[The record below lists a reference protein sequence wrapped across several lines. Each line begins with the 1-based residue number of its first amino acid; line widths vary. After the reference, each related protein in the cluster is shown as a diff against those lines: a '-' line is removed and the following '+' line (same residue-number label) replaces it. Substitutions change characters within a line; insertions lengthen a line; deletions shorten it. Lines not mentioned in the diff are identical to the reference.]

1 MSNKGFGERID
12 GRVWWDV
19 PTKRKKTLEGFEAA
33 RAAFQTRRYFLE
45 ETQTQEPTPAEGA
58 RGLQRAFCRHWQ
70 SRWVKSYTSD
80 ASVGPVAKAEIR
92 KRQGAA
98 FEKRNT
104 RMIRKRLGQAFDG
117 LTAGETFEL
126 NRDFARPFSF
136 MTAADLLGLD
146 LEPDLCHRAAEA
158 GDLQIAQES
167 APEDKYPSYRAL
179 QSLHRAITTCLD
191 TGGVADGG
199 LMAWLL
205 DLEQARNLDRDFSVM
220 SAANLLA
227 GSVTLG
233 TALAICLDQILKSPA
248 LLQCRE
254 ADLPQLIDEILRLA
268 PPARNVRLMGQSAEE
283 GTPELLSFN
292 VARANRDPAVFSCPH
307 EISFDRP
314 PHQHLSFGSGAHI
327 CDGVK
332 LVRLSLKLAIPE
344 IIQRAQGLKVWEVE
358 KMIFHARFTD
368 LTPSEMT

>member
-1 MSNKGFGERID
+1 MSRKGFGERLD
-12 GRVWWDV
+12 GGVWWDT
-19 PTKRKKTLEGFEAA
+19 PTKRQKTLEGFDPA

-45 ETQTQEPTPAEGA
+45 ETQTQAPTRAEGT

-70 SRWVKSYTSD
+70 TRWVKSYTSD
-80 ASVGPVAKAEIR
+80 ASVGPTAKAEIR
-92 KRQGAA
+92 KRQGTT
-98 FEKRNT
+98 FEARNT
-104 RMIRKRLGQAFDG
+104 RRIRKRLGQALDR
-117 LTAGETFEL
+117 LPPGETFDL
-126 NRDFARPFSF
+126 NHDFARPFSF

-146 LEPDLCHRAAEA
+146 LEPALCHRAAEA

-179 QSLHRAITTCLD
+179 QSLHRAITACLE
-191 TGGVADGG
+191 TGGVAKDG

-233 TALAICLDQILKSPA
+233 TALAICLDRILKSPA
-248 LLQCRE
+248 LVQCRTD
-254 ADLPQLIDEILRLA
+254 DLPQLIDEILRLD
-268 PPARNVRLMGQSAEE
+268 PPARNVRLMAQSDED

-292 VARANRDPAVFSCPH
+292 VGRANRDPAVFSCPH
-307 EISFDRP
+307 EISFDRA

-332 LVRLSLKLAIPE
+332 LVRLSLKIAIPE
-344 IIQRAQGLKVWEVE
+344 IIKRAQGLEVWEVE
-358 KMIFHARFTD
+358 KMLFNARFNH
-368 LTPSEMT
+368 LTPFEMS